1 MKKITRFLPLLL
13 LTASSTPAPAQTTPP
28 LKAVLAAKK
37 APADCCTL
45 KDGKMTMV
53 KNGKAM
59 PMMASMTMS
68 DGTKCLPDG
77 TCQRKDGTT
86 HKMKEGECMMM
97 NGKMTMN
104 PDSTM
109 HPGMMKM
116 SNMKM

>member
-1 MKKITRFLPLLL
+1 MKKITHFLPLLL
-13 LTASSTPAPAQTTPP
+13 LTAIGSPAYAQTTPKP
-28 LKAVLAAKK
+28 AHAAKK
-37 APADCCTL
+37 APADYCMM
-45 KDGKMTMV
+45 KNGKMTMM

-77 TCQRKDGTT
+77 TCQSKDGTT

-97 NGKMTMN
+97 NGKMTMH
-104 PDSTM
+104 PDSTR

-116 SNMKM
+116 GNMRM